1 MDGEEVGRRGIPS
14 LLKLSSSSIDGGA
27 GEQEHI
33 ASDIT
38 QVRSSIL
45 SCHPIFLVL
54 ICFLLMFVAAASGT
68 ISSARS
74 MDIIDRAEANHQQ
87 GWD

>member
-1 MDGEEVGRRGIPS
+1 MDAEEVGRRGIPS
-14 LLKLSSSSIDGGA
+14 LLKPSSSSSDGGA

-38 QVRSSIL
+38 QVRSPTL

-54 ICFLLMFVAAASGT
+54 ISFLLLFVAVATGGL
-68 ISSARS
+68 R
-74 MDIIDRAEANHQQ
+74 
-87 GWD
+87 

>member
-14 LLKLSSSSIDGGA
+14 LLKLSSSSTDGGA

-38 QVRSSIL
+38 QVRSYIL

-54 ICFLLMFVAAASGT
+54 CYWWNKVK
-68 ISSARS
+68 
-74 MDIIDRAEANHQQ
+74 
-87 GWD
+87 